1 MPQNPTGGDILVRVM
16 RRHGIDTAFGVI
28 SIHNL
33 PLIEAVDRE
42 LNFVAV
48 RHEARGRKRG

>member
-33 PLIEAVDRE
+33 PLIE
-42 LNFVAV
+42 LWTGN
-48 RHEARGRKRG
+48 